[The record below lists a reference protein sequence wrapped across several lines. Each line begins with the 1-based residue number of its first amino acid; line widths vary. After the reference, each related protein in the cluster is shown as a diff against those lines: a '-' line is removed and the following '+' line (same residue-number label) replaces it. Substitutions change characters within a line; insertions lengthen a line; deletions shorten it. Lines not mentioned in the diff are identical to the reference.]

1 MGVSWSSSFQDLMLV
16 VDAAFMRLVHNVTF
30 PLEDLANFKDM
41 LDRRTDIDL
50 KEALGVGT
58 YKPA

>member
-1 MGVSWSSSFQDLMLV
+1 MLV
-16 VDAAFMRLVHNVTF
+16 VDAASMRLHNVTF

-41 LDRRTDIDL
+41 LDRRPDIDL
-50 KEALGVGT
+50 KEALGVGA